1 MSKQKRETNY
11 LPPIHP
17 GDILKTEFMEPLGL
31 SSNHLARMLAVPPN
45 RVLEIVNG
53 KRGISVETAYKLARC
68 FGTSVEMW
76 LNLQQRYELRK
87 ARYERMTD
95 KWDKEVR
102 LLPAIA

>member
-1 MSKQKRETNY
+1 MSKQKKENKY

-17 GDILKTEFMEPLGL
+17 GDILKTEFMESLAI
-31 SSNHLARMLAVPPN
+31 SSNHLARMLSVPPN
-45 RVLEIVNG
+45 RMLEIVNG

-87 ARYERMTD
+87 ARYEHMTD

-102 LLPAIA
+102 LLATA